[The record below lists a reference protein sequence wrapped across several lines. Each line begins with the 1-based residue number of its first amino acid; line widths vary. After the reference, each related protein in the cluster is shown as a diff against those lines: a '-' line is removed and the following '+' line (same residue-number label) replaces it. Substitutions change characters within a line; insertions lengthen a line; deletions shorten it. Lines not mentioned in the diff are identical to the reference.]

1 MASKL
6 SKEDYVIFNE
16 GLTNYLYINKD
27 GRLDLEDFC
36 VTLAACIHHDNVG
49 LERLARPENFHQLL
63 IEIIRGR
70 APEGM
75 LQRWVQ
81 LQRLVDWTPQHAYLY
96 PNRHRTYIHV
106 AALIHYSVDWISL
119 IGSHFLEIADEECR
133 PEYFGWAKED
143 WHFTYMFLSGFHD
156 ALFTLAKDVDL
167 EYSSKG
173 STSSFETLYFCL
185 REKISYDDA
194 DKILEM
200 RNQAWSKA
208 TARISKA
215 IADEYFLEAITLSE
229 NFMSNL
235 LYNYL
240 LAKGFVGKH
249 LSFNSLIQ
257 KARPFFEEYED
268 AELIDKVDAWRKCRN
283 KSIHNF
289 ILSSIDDLV
298 KNTDTLTL
306 TSSDTASSGEELV
319 KLMLQWYRSSAVNF
333 IEHDFKKLNLNS

>member
-16 GLTNYLYINKD
+16 GLENYLYINKD

-49 LERLARPENFHQLL
+49 LEKLARPENFHQLL

-81 LQRLVDWTPQHAYLY
+81 FQRIVDWTPQHAYLY
-96 PNRHRTYIHV
+96 PNRQRTCIHM
-106 AALIHYSVDWISL
+106 AALVSYHADWISL
-119 IGSHFLEIADEECR
+119 IGSDVFYIPEDEWR

-143 WHFTYMFLSGFHD
+143 WHFTHMFLSGFHD
-156 ALFTLAKDVDL
+156 ALYTFAKKMDL
-167 EYSSKG
+167 KRSSEG
-173 STSSFETLYFCL
+173 EISSFETLYLCR
-185 REKISYDDA
+185 REDISYDDA
-194 DKILEM
+194 GKVLEI
-200 RNQAWSKA
+200 RNKAWSKA
-208 TARISKA
+208 TIKISKA
-215 IADEYFLEAITLSE
+215 IADGYFLEAITLSE

-240 LAKGFVGKH
+240 LSKGSVGEY
-249 LSFNSLIQ
+249 FNFNTLIR
-257 KARPFFEEYED
+257 KARPFFEKPED
-268 AELIDKVDAWRKCRN
+268 AELIEKVDVWRRRRN
-283 KSIHNF
+283 DSIHNF

-306 TSSDTASSGEELV
+306 VSNDTASSGEELV
-319 KLMLQWYRSSAVNF
+319 RLMLQWYRLSAVNF
-333 IEHDFKKLNLNS
+333 IEHNFKKSRITS